1 MTGHTMNGALAFL
14 VVTACMALLA
24 TAPTLEAAD
33 AEQVLFSFDKP
44 ESVGKWVAVNDNVM
58 GGASKGGSRLADD
71 GVLVFSG
78 TLSLENRGGF
88 ASTQSVQEP
97 VDLSANAGLLIR
109 VRGDGRKYWL
119 TLKTNRWIMAGAYR
133 VEFDTTAGKWQ
144 EIRAPFADFRATSF
158 GRELAGFP
166 PPDPAKVASIGFLI
180 AAKEAGPFSLEVA
193 WIKAYRAEA
202 TGKPAGPP
210 TDADAH
216 KPKDIV
222 DTAVAAGKF
231 RLLIA
236 ALKAADLV
244 PTLKGEGP
252 FTVFAP
258 TDDAFAKLP
267 EGVLADLLQPANK
280 KRLVSVLAHHVIPGR
295 VILGQRTSAGK
306 TLEGSEL
313 TVTSTGNFQVNG
325 VKVLAEDIQA
335 SNGVIHIIDGVLLPG
350 SFGVAEPGPAARLIE
365 LAIDRG
371 VQLFNG
377 GNVDACKAIY
387 EVTAEALLRL
397 PSDELGEQDRARMR
411 EVLDGIRRGGNAR
424 EHAWLLRQVL
434 DSTYISALRRSRT
447 R

>member
-1 MTGHTMNGALAFL
+1 MTGHSTDGTVAFL
-14 VVTACMALLA
+14 AIAVYAAFLTTAS
-24 TAPTLEAAD
+24 PLEAAD
-33 AEQVLFSFDKP
+33 AGQVLFSFDKP
-44 ESVGKWVAVNDNVM
+44 ESAGKWIAVNDSVM
-58 GGASKGGSRLADD
+58 GGVSRGGFRLADD
-71 GVLVFSG
+71 GILVFSG

-88 ASTQSVQEP
+88 ASIQSVQDP

-119 TLKTNRWIMAGAYR
+119 TLKTNRWIMAGSYR
-133 VEFDTTAGKWQ
+133 VEFSTTPGKWQ

-158 GRELAGFP
+158 GRELADFP
-166 PPDPAKVASIGFLI
+166 PPDPAKVESIGFLI
-180 AAKEAGPFSLEVA
+180 AAKEACPFSLEVA
-193 WIKAYRAEA
+193 WIKAYLVEA
-202 TGKPAGPP
+202 AGKPADPP
-210 TDADAH
+210 ADVAAL

-231 RLLIA
+231 KLLVA

-244 PTLKGEGP
+244 STLKGEGP

-280 KRLVSVLAHHVIPGR
+280 KRLASVLAHHVIPGR
-295 VILGQRTSAGK
+295 VILGRRTSVGK

-313 TVTSTGNFQVNG
+313 TVTSAGNFQVNG
-325 VKVLAEDIQA
+325 VRVLAEDISA
-335 SNGVIHIIDGVLLPG
+335 SNGVIHIIEGVLLPK
-350 SFGVAEPGPAARLIE
+350 SFGVPEPGPAARLIE
-365 LAIDRG
+365 LAIGKG
-371 VQLFNG
+371 VPLFNS

-397 PSDELGEQDRARMR
+397 PSDELSEQDRARMR
-411 EVLDGIRRGGNAR
+411 DAHEGLRKGGNAR
-424 EHAWLLRQVL
+424 EHAWLLRQAL
-434 DSTYISALRRSRT
+434 DSTYVNALRRSRA